1 MINIVEFCD
10 VVYIEKWNQVND
22 VVRIVFWINL
32 LNHSNSMKVSWGK
45 NVVMLIYNS
54 KILLFWIYPYCLLPS
69 CLFGGAMWYKMG
81 RQWEC
86 LPRKKIFGK
95 KVKFFVSV
103 GKSCE
108 VRTRNQ
114 LKKVIIFY
122 QILFYIKFDPQY

>member
-54 KILLFWIYPYCLLPS
+54 KILLFWIKKHSTVKFVIDAEIVPLNNENMKFLNVHS
-69 CLFGGAMWYKMG
+69 DVNLRNFFEFKTKKRRILRVSEQWYKMYD
-81 RQWEC
+81 WERI
-86 LPRKKIFGK
+86 P
-95 KVKFFVSV
+95 
-103 GKSCE
+103 
-108 VRTRNQ
+108 
-114 LKKVIIFY
+114 Y
-122 QILFYIKFDPQY
+122 